1 MCRWKWL
8 QLRPSRMLL
17 HIFLS
22 IEMLQTHNFLFLFH
36 LPLHK
41 FLRWNNYF
49 YFLFHSIANYY
60 KLPFGAVRWDQNDFY
75 EFSRKILKML
85 SIVYASASLLISM
98 ECSFHIFVSLHDDDV
113 ELLLQQCFVVKW
125 RVLKWMGE

>member
-1 MCRWKWL
+1 MCRRKWL

-22 IEMLQTHNFLFLFH
+22 MLLTHNFFLLLIL
-36 LPLHK
+36 LPLHSFQDETIIFIFFFIPK
-41 FLRWNNYF
+41 QIIINC
-49 YFLFHSIANYY
+49 H
-60 KLPFGAVRWDQNDFY
+60 FGAVCDEIRMTFM
-75 EFSRKILKML
+75 SSPRKILKCSPL
-85 SIVYASASLLISM
+85 CSASASLLISM
-98 ECSFHIFVSLHDDDV
+98 ECSFHIFVSLHDDVV